1 MKQVFIICV
10 MAASI
15 CSCNSTD
22 QATSAS
28 ATDETKVAAASDTAA
43 MNYAYT
49 IEKPDQWVT
58 GSREHTQMVLASLKS
73 WENGDM
79 PAALA
84 NFTDTVSLKFDGFE
98 ATLPRDSV
106 RAMFENERKRFK
118 KVQVIM
124 DDFESVKS
132 KDGTQEY
139 VSLWYKEKSL
149 DQKDKWDSVEVM
161 DDLRIKNGKIASINE
176 KVRHFPPRKM

>member
-10 MAASI
+10 MAALF

-22 QATSAS
+22 QSTSTS
-28 ATDETKVAAASDTAA
+28 ATDDTKVAAASDTAA

-49 IEKPDQWVT
+49 IEKPDQWVR
-58 GSREHTQMVLASLKS
+58 GARENTRMVLASLKN

-79 PAALA
+79 SSALA
-84 NFTDTVSLKFDGFE
+84 DFADSISLKFDGYE
-98 ATLPRDSV
+98 ATLSRDSV
-106 RAMFENERKRFK
+106 KTMFENERKK
-118 KVQVIM
+118 IQKVQVIM
-124 DDFESVKS
+124 DDFESVIS

-139 VSLWYKEKSL
+139 VSLWYKQKL
-149 DQKDKWDSVEVM
+149 QDQKGKWDSVEVM

-176 KVRHFPPRKM
+176 KIRHFPSRKM